1 MAGAPRIFEKV
12 YSKVVSGVHAEGGAK
27 RVIFS
32 RAMATGRKVSALRMR
47 GKEPSGLLAAQY
59 RFADRLVYSKLRE
72 RFGGR
77 IRYFVSGS
85 AALSQDIGEWFH
97 AAGVT
102 ILEGYGLTETSA
114 ASFCNRPVGYRF
126 GAVGP
131 PLAGTSVRLDVD
143 GEVLLQG
150 PGVMQGY
157 HNLPEETAACF
168 TEDGWFRTGDI
179 GHFTDDGLLTI
190 TDRKK
195 DLIKTSG
202 GKFVA
207 PQAIESM
214 FKATCPYASQIAVH
228 GENRRFVSALVTLD
242 PEAIAVWAEQQEG
255 LNGKKYSQIVS
266 SRAAHAMVQEYV
278 DEVNSRLGRWETIK
292 KFEILTRDLTVED
305 GDLTPSMKLKRKVV
319 EAKYAKVLDGFYKD

>member
-1 MAGAPRIFEKV
+1 
-12 YSKVVSGVHAEGGAK
+12 
-27 RVIFS
+27 
-32 RAMATGRKVSALRMR
+32 
-47 GKEPSGLLAAQY
+47 
-59 RFADRLVYSKLRE
+59 
-72 RFGGR
+72 
-77 IRYFVSGS
+77 
-85 AALSQDIGEWFH
+85 
-97 AAGVT
+97 
-102 ILEGYGLTETSA
+102 
-114 ASFCNRPVGYRF
+114 
-126 GAVGP
+126 
-131 PLAGTSVRLDVD
+131 
-143 GEVLLQG
+143 
-150 PGVMQGY
+150 VMQGY

-179 GHFTDDGLLTI
+179 GHFTDEGLLAI

-214 FKATCPYASQIAVH
+214 FKATCPYASQMAVH

-242 PEAIAVWAEQQEG
+242 PEAIAVWAEQQDG
-255 LNGKKYSQIVS
+255 LQGKKYAQIVS
-266 SRAAHAMVQEYV
+266 SRAAHAMVQEYI

-292 KFEILTRDLTVED
+292 KFEILTTDLTVED